1 MPNTSEAPADDSN
14 SSGPRHHQA
23 HQPYRVPL
31 RDSQESP
38 VLKAR
43 TGSLSPSHFRTPS
56 NSRDNKW
63 NKLEAQKTPTPL
75 PQNGTDS
82 EKSGAILGCL
92 FLGMVVAGSFNRIFS
107 KLECYP
113 MHNYPIFLSMVG
125 TFAYVPLCFAYILPV
140 EHFYPGIITAEQKA
154 IPRYKFAIMGMMDSL
169 AVTSSTFAV
178 NYITNAS
185 LIILLQQAAIPISMV
200 ISAIFLQAR
209 YTTYQYWGA
218 TIVMCGIAICVFPSL
233 GSGDAGGLVEAMWMG
248 VLVVSCIPMCFSSV
262 YKEKALGEVDMDVIY
277 LNGWVN
283 LYTSLFTIFL
293 AIPSAYSM
301 GIPTSHILPNMYD
314 GWQCYLGIDPIN
326 QVNGLNSS
334 PTSDC
339 SSAFLLVNTYI
350 FFNVIYNV
358 LLILILK
365 YGSANILWLASTVMV
380 PFGNIVF
387 SLPFV
392 PGSQPLTTPTIWS
405 LFLMMLGLILY
416 RFYGSFI
423 AWIESRKAE
432 LSPELQETF
441 RQQKFVE
448 ILAVYRMRNYVGIN
462 QAEWLE
468 PLVDAHIFKEQKQVL
483 YRSSLQIRRS
493 FLARLGLPPSPG
505 LTSTPKTR
513 RNLLNRKGQDRAPL
527 LR

>member
-1 MPNTSEAPADDSN
+1 
-14 SSGPRHHQA
+14 
-23 HQPYRVPL
+23 
-31 RDSQESP
+31 
-38 VLKAR
+38 
-43 TGSLSPSHFRTPS
+43 
-56 NSRDNKW
+56 
-63 NKLEAQKTPTPL
+63 
-75 PQNGTDS
+75 
-82 EKSGAILGCL
+82 
-92 FLGMVVAGSFNRIFS
+92 
-107 KLECYP
+107 
-113 MHNYPIFLSMVG
+113 
-125 TFAYVPLCFAYILPV
+125 
-140 EHFYPGIITAEQKA
+140 
-154 IPRYKFAIMGMMDSL
+154 MGMMDSL